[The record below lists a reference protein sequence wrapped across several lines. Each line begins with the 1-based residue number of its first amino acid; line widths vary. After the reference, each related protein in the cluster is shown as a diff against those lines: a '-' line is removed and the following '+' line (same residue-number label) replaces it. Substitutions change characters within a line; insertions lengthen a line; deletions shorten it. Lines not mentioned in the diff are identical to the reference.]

1 MSRFVDFWSNLEEQ
15 NARLRL
21 AFYTTLL
28 VAGIEGWGLVTLARV
43 PTPVYVVPGAAKSGL
58 YRPNATWHEAAR
70 DFALSYALTVGNF
83 TPESAPRSF
92 ALSQRYLAPALLSD
106 VRATLEAELE
116 RIRRDRISAAFTPAD
131 DVQTTVYGNGVR
143 VIVPGHARIYAG
155 RELIR
160 EKPLTYE
167 LTIALV
173 PETPAY
179 PQGMQV
185 VASQQREAVEKSASG
200 KGARHDAEAELQVP
214 SASPH
219 R

>member
-1 MSRFVDFWSNLEEQ
+1 
-15 NARLRL
+15 
-21 AFYTTLL
+21 
-28 VAGIEGWGLVTLARV
+28 
-43 PTPVYVVPGAAKSGL
+43 
-58 YRPNATWHEAAR
+58 
-70 DFALSYALTVGNF
+70 LTVGNF

-92 ALSQRYLAPALLSD
+92 ALSQRYLAPTLLSD

-131 DVQTTVYGNGVR
+131 EVHTTVHEHGVR
-143 VIVPGHARIYAG
+143 VLVPGHARIYAG

-167 LTIALV
+167 LTIVLV

-185 VASQQREAVEKSASG
+185 VASQQRETVEKTATE
-200 KGARHDAEAELQVP
+200 KGARHDVEAELQAP
-214 SASPH
+214 SVAPH

>member
-1 MSRFVDFWSNLEEQ
+1 MSRFVDFWCNLEEQ
-15 NARLRL
+15 NTRLRL

-43 PTPVYVVPGAAKSGL
+43 PTPVYVVPGVTKSGL
-58 YRPNATWHEAAR
+58 YRPDATWHEAAR
-70 DFALSYALTVGNF
+70 DFALGYVLTVGNF
-83 TPESAPRSF
+83 TPESAARSF

-106 VRATLEAELE
+106 VRATLAAELE

-131 DVQTTVYGNGVR
+131 DVQTTVHDDGLR

-160 EKPLTYE
+160 EKALTYA

-179 PQGMQV
+179 PQGMQL
-185 VASQQREAVEKSASG
+185 VASQQSDAVEKTRNG
-200 KGARHDAEAELQVP
+200 KGDRDDAASIPETHATVP
-214 SASPH
+214 HS
-219 R
+219 

>member
-43 PTPVYVVPGAAKSGL
+43 PTPVYVVPGATKSGL

-92 ALSQRYLAPALLSD
+92 ALSQRYLAPPLLSD

-116 RIRRDRISAAFTPAD
+116 RIRRTVSLPRSRRQTMCTRLSTNRGCACSFLDTPAFM
-131 DVQTTVYGNGVR
+131 
-143 VIVPGHARIYAG
+143 PGASSFERNHSPMNSRLSWFQRRPPIPKACKWWRHSSAR
-155 RELIR
+155 
-160 EKPLTYE
+160 
-167 LTIALV
+167 
-173 PETPAY
+173 
-179 PQGMQV
+179 Q
-185 VASQQREAVEKSASG
+185 S
-200 KGARHDAEAELQVP
+200 
-214 SASPH
+214 
-219 R
+219 

>member
-1 MSRFVDFWSNLEEQ
+1 MSRFVDFWANLEEQ

-92 ALSQRYLAPALLSD
+92 ALSQRYLAPTVLSD

-131 DVQTTVYGNGVR
+131 DVQTTVHENGVQ
-143 VIVPGHARIYAG
+143 VFVPGHARIYAG

-160 EKPLTYE
+160 EKPLIYE

-185 VASQQREAVEKSASG
+185 VVSQQREVLEKSASG
-200 KGARHDAEAELQVP
+200 KGARHDTEVE
-214 SASPH
+214 
-219 R
+219 